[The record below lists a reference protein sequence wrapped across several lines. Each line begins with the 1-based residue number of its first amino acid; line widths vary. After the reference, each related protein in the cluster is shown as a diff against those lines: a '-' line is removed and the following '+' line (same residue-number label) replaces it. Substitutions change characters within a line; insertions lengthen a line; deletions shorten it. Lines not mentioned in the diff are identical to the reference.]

1 MSQFTYENETPK
13 TCLETYEWDNVWW
26 EQTNKTDTPRVLYI
40 GDSISCGTRRKA
52 TEISKEQ
59 LLFDGFGTSKAVDNP
74 YLIDSIRLFAKQQG
88 NRSAILFNNGLHGW
102 HLQDETEYKQYYE
115 KMIQFLINEFSG
127 TPLLLV
133 LTTHVANADRDARVV
148 VRNRVVSELA
158 EKYEL
163 TTVDLYTII
172 KRHDDLFTDG
182 VHLKPDGYALL
193 AEDLVKEIQN
203 VITK

>member
-1 MSQFTYENETPK
+1 M
-13 TCLETYEWDNVWW
+13 ETYEWDNVWW

>member
-115 KMIQFLINEFSG
+115 KIIQFLMNEFSG

-148 VRNRVVSELA
+148 VRNRIVSELA
-158 EKYEL
+158 EKYKL

-172 KRHDDLFTDG
+172 KNHGDLFTDG
-182 VHLKPDGYALL
+182 VHLTPDGYILL
-193 AEDLVKEIQN
+193 AEELVKKIQN
-203 VITK
+203 VIKK

>member
-1 MSQFTYENETPK
+1 M
-13 TCLETYEWDNVWW
+13 ETYEWDNVWW

-127 TPLLLV
+127 TP
-133 LTTHVANADRDARVV
+133 HHSRCHKNHQ
-148 VRNRVVSELA
+148 NNQNSNS
-158 EKYEL
+158 
-163 TTVDLYTII
+163 TVGNNDCI
-172 KRHDDLFTDG
+172 F
-182 VHLKPDGYALL
+182 
-193 AEDLVKEIQN
+193 
-203 VITK
+203 